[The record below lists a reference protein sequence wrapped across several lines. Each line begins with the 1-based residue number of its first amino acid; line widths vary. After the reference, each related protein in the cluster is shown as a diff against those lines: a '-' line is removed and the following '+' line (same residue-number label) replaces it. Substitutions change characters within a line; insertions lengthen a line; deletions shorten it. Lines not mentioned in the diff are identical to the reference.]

1 MQIRKKKR
9 IREGMVEHLTI
20 GNHIA
25 NCIIHFCLIMVAV
38 ISLLPMWH
46 VCSCPPFPTV
56 SACFRTRA

>member
-38 ISLLPMWH
+38 ISRCPCGM
-46 VCSCPPFPTV
+46 CSCPPFPTA

>member
-46 VCSCPPFPTV
+46 VLMSSVP
-56 SACFRTRA
+56 

>member
-25 NCIIHFCLIMVAV
+25 NCIF
-38 ISLLPMWH
+38 
-46 VCSCPPFPTV
+46 T
-56 SACFRTRA
+56 SA